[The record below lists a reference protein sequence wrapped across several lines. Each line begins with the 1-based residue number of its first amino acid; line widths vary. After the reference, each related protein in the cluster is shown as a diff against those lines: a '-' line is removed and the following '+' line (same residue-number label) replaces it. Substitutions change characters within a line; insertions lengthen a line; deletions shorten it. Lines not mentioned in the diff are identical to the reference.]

1 MALGPGKYDAL
12 ASVVRERAKAGGVVV
27 MVFDG
32 RHGSGFSVQ
41 ATAEITL
48 RLPELLRVMADG
60 IELDLKRRSPEV
72 PDQRAGRPA

>member
-60 IELDLKRRSPEV
+60 IERDLKRPAPDV
-72 PDQRAGRPA
+72 PDQRAAR

>member
-12 ASVVRERAKAGGVVV
+12 ASVVRERAKAAGVIV

-41 ATAEITL
+41 ASAEITL
-48 RLPELLRVMADG
+48 RLPQLLRVMADG
-60 IELDLKRRSPEV
+60 IERDLSGV
-72 PDQRAGRPA
+72 PPPR